1 MSAAAQS
8 PSAAFDV
15 VCMTASLGGVSAY
28 REILSSLP
36 ESFPAALVLVQ
47 HRPVRER
54 DTLARVL
61 EYRSALPV
69 RLLRDDDRLVPG
81 VVHVVPAG
89 HRAAFTPDGAV
100 TLHPVEGHCAG
111 DPTFASA
118 AAVFG
123 PRLLAAVLTGSM
135 ADGALGVRH
144 VRGAGGRA
152 LAQDSTTSEAPGMP
166 NAAMATGCIDFVL
179 PLPVLAHALVSLV
192 MVPGAASMLRVSLPP
207 WAIAIP
213 PAFAT

>member
-1 MSAAAQS
+1 MFGAAQS

-28 REILSSLP
+28 REILAALP
-36 ESFPAALVLVQ
+36 ESFPAALVLLQ
-47 HRPVRER
+47 HRPVREQ
-54 DTLARVL
+54 DTLVRVL
-61 EYRSALPV
+61 QYRSALPV
-69 RLLRDDDRLVPG
+69 RLLHDGDELTPG

-89 HRAAFTPDGAV
+89 YSAAFTPDGAV
-100 TLHPVEGHCAG
+100 TLHAVEGHRAA

-118 AAVFG
+118 AAAFG
-123 PRLLAAVLTGSM
+123 SRVLAAVLTGRLQ
-135 ADGALGVRH
+135 DGALGVRH

-152 LAQDSTTSEAPGMP
+152 LAQDLTTSEASGMP
-166 NAAMATGCIDFVL
+166 SAAMATGCIDFVL

-192 MVPGAASMLRVSLPP
+192 MVPGAAGMMRVSLPP
-207 WAIAIP
+207 WAAAIP